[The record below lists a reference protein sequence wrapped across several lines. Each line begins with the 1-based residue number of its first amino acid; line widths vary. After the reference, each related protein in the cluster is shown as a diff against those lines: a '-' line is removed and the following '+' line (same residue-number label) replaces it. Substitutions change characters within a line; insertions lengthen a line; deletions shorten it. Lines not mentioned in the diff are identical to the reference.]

1 MKNIFTRLYLLAFLF
16 IFSFINLQAQ
26 SVNQS
31 LEVTWP
37 FGTGTADQ
45 VATYTVGT
53 QDYFNPDYFT
63 VASNL
68 KLLDKRTT
76 YTIDYTRFQPIA
88 QSNNPTDAD
97 VVTFGIR
104 PKTGLQFKP
113 TRVTFNCQRYGT
125 DGGKIDVKW
134 KTHDGT
140 ETVLQT
146 GIVPARDNSGAGTF
160 ADIDLAALSINV
172 NPTATEGKLLIYI
185 YSLGNNKQVGL
196 ANIKVTGEVSGTLVN
211 VTAYT
216 LDTEVVPA
224 SAGSITRNPVGTSF
238 DEGTSI
244 TLTANRNFGYNFSHW
259 ANASNEV
266 VSTANPYTFT
276 LNANTTLKAVFNA
289 INTYELT
296 LNAEGGAKTYMINA
310 SPAPTVVGGKNMYE
324 NGVNVTL
331 TASNNDIFTFT
342 NWENNETNAVRSVSM
357 TENKN
362 LTAVYSAKDYLAA
375 WDFYLTGNGGRV
387 ADFASNSENEA
398 STLVLRK
405 ADGTTSSWLDK
416 SQVAAGGYEGA
427 PAAVNWKPL
436 VDNYYYQIAVNAT
449 EFTNLSLKSSMLF
462 NYNAYSVQKVEYSLN
477 GTDFTPLGQLE
488 MTSAKVWYPTT
499 FALPAAADHAP
510 KVYIRW
516 IPDYTSAVVGTASSN
531 DGTAI
536 SGIYVFAA
544 KEVPNDGVAPVL
556 LSSIPANNGI
566 NASATGKI
574 VLNFDEK
581 VQIVTGT
588 KATLDTKELTP
599 IISGKTITF
608 PYTGLE
614 YNKEY
619 TFTLPANTVSDLTGN
634 TLTTPISIKFSTM
647 SRPVVTKKVF
657 DFVVG
662 KDGDFKAALTAAT
675 AASSTGE
682 RFRIFFPDG
691 EYDLGTLTG
700 DNNQKTVISLP
711 NVSYIGQSAEKVVL
725 FNKPASEGIGVT
737 ATVNF
742 TSSAKNLYMQD
753 ITLLN
758 KMDYRTGTL
767 LGRAVAL
774 QDQGNKNIYKNVN
787 LLSNQD
793 TYYSG
798 DGRLYFEGGSIHGT
812 VDFICGGGD
821 VFFNE
826 VLLYLEERA
835 GNCITA
841 PATSG
846 DWGYVFSGC
855 TIDGFPINNSGYRL
869 GRPWQNAPKAVYLN
883 TTMKVLPVSEGWGD
897 PMNVVPA
904 VFAEYKSVNA
914 NAALVDLS
922 NRRTTYTKDATTVT
936 LNPVLTEA
944 QAANYTIE
952 NVLGGTDAWQPKLY
966 TDQAAAPVITGENK
980 TLSWADN
987 NYVLCWAV
995 FKDNVFV
1002 KFLTTNT
1009 YIIPAEV
1016 ESGVYTVRA
1025 ANEMGGL
1032 SGVSNSYEYGSTGVE
1047 DLHNNSTIV
1056 DQKYFTVDGKQFR
1069 RVRDFKGVVIVRSIF
1084 DDGSVKT
1091 EKIIRTSND

>member
-1 MKNIFTRLYLLAFLF
+1 MKTIFTRFISVFLF
-16 IFSFINLQAQ
+16 LTMGFVTLQAQ
-26 SVNQS
+26 SVNENTT
-31 LEVTWP
+31 LTWP
-37 FGTGTADQ
+37 FSLGGADQ
-45 VATYTVGT
+45 VATITPEATVN
-53 QDYFNPDYFT
+53 YFAANWT
-63 VASNL
+63 SIGSNL
-68 KLLDKRTT
+68 KFHDVRT
-76 YTIDYTRFQPIA
+76 
-88 QSNNPTDAD
+88 SNG
-97 VVTFGIR
+97 VTFTRVQPFVQNNSVTENDFVAFNFR
-104 PKTGLQFKP
+104 PKTGLKFIP
-113 TRVTFNCQRYGT
+113 TSISFDTQRYGT
-125 DGGKIDVKW
+125 DGGSIDVVW
-134 KTHDGT
+134 KSADGGT
-140 ETVLQT
+140 TTLST
-146 GIVPARDNSGAGTF
+146 GIKPARDNSGGITQTT
-160 ADIDLAALSINV
+160 IDLSTMSI
-172 NPTATEGKLLIYI
+172 PESSGDCSLYIYI
-185 YSLGNNKQVGL
+185 YSLGNTKQVGL
-196 ANIKVTGEVSGTLVN
+196 ANVVVHGKIQGMLQQVVT
-211 VTAYT
+211 YT
-216 LDTEVVPA
+216 LSTSVTPENAGIVTNFPTGTIFDT
-224 SAGSITRNPVGTSF
+224 GT
-238 DEGTSI
+238 EI
-244 TLTANRNFGYNFSHW
+244 TLTANRNFGFKFKEW
-259 ANASNEV
+259 RNAADESVISAENPAKINLTSN
-266 VSTANPYTFT
+266 
-276 LNANTTLKAVFNA
+276 LNVKAVFDP
-289 INTYELT
+289 INTYSLNVELQ
-296 LNAEGGAKTYMINA
+296 GGAAPYMVQA
-310 SPAPTVVGGKNMYE
+310 TPAGTMVDEKSMYE
-324 NGVNVTL
+324 QGTSVTL
-331 TASNNDIFTFT
+331 TAVNNDIMTFT
-342 NWENNETNAVRSVSM
+342 NWENAETNAVRTITMS
-357 TENKN
+357 ENKN
-362 LTAVYSAKDYLAA
+362 ISAVYSAVDYLAA
-375 WDFYLTGNGGRV
+375 WDFHMPGNGGRP
-387 ADFASNSENEA
+387 ADFASNVENEV
-398 STLVLRK
+398 STLILRK

-436 VDNYYYQIAVNAT
+436 VDNYYYQIMVNAT
-449 EFTNLSLKSSMLF
+449 DFTNLTVKSSMLF
-462 NYNAYSVQKVEYSLN
+462 NYNAYSVQNVEYSLD
-477 GTDFTPLGQLE
+477 GTTFTKLGSIE
-488 MTSAKVWYPTT
+488 MTSPKVWYPASFT
-499 FALPAAADHAP
+499 LPTDANHAE

-516 IPDYTSAVVGTASSN
+516 IPDYTSDVVGTTSNN

-725 FNKPASEGIGVT
+725 FNKPTNEGIGVT

-869 GRPWQNAPKAVYLN
+869 GRPWQNAPKAVYMN
-883 TTMKVLPVSEGWGD
+883 TMMKVLPVSEGWGD

-952 NVLGGTDAWQPKLY
+952 NVLGGTDAWQPKLH

-980 TLSWADN
+980 TISWADN

-1002 KFLTTNT
+1002 TFLTTNT

-1047 DLHNNSTIV
+1047 DLYNNSTIV
-1056 DQKYFTVDGKQFR
+1056 DQKYFTVDGKQIKR
-1069 RVRDFKGVVIVRSIF
+1069 IHDFKGVVIVRSVY
-1084 DDGSVKT
+1084 DNGSVKT
-1091 EKIIRTSND
+1091 DKIIRNK

>member
-1 MKNIFTRLYLLAFLF
+1 MRNIFTRLYLLAFLF

-76 YTIDYTRFQPIA
+76 YTIDYTRFQPIV
-88 QSNNPTDAD
+88 QSNNPTEAD

-146 GIVPARDNSGAGTF
+146 GIVPARDNSGSGTSV
-160 ADIDLAALSINV
+160 DINLSSLSIS
-172 NPTATEGKLLIYI
+172 PIDTEGKLLIYI

-387 ADFASNSENEA
+387 ADFASNTENEA

-477 GTDFTPLGQLE
+477 GTDFTTLGQLE

-516 IPDYTSAVVGTASSN
+516 IPDYASAVVGSTSSN

-536 SGIYVFAA
+536 SGIYVFGN
-544 KEVPNDGVAPVL
+544 KEVPNDGIAPVL
-556 LSSIPANNGI
+556 VSSVPANNGTG
-566 NASATGKI
+566 ASTTGKV

-581 VQIVTGT
+581 VQIAGGT
-588 KATLDTKELTP
+588 KATIGTKELTP
-599 IISGKTITF
+599 VVSGKTITF
-608 PYTGLE
+608 NYTGLD
-614 YNKEY
+614 YNTAY
-619 TFTLPANTVSDLTGN
+619 TFSLPANTVSDLSGN
-634 TLTTPISIKFSTM
+634 TLTTVTNIDFSTM
-647 SRPVVTKKVF
+647 NRPVVTKKVF

-662 KDGDFKAALTAAT
+662 RDGDFKAALTAAT

-841 PATSG
+841 PSTST
-846 DWGYVFSGC
+846 DWGYVFNNC
-855 TIDGFPINNSGYRL
+855 TIDGFPSNNNSYRL
-869 GRPWQNAPKAVYLN
+869 GRPWSNAPKAVYLN
-883 TTMKVLPVSEGWGD
+883 TTMKVLPISAGWGD

-904 VFAEYKSVNA
+904 VFAEYNSMTA
-914 NAALVDLS
+914 GGTAVDLS
-922 NRRTTYTKDATTVT
+922 NRRTTYTKDATTVV
-936 LNPVLTEA
+936 LNPVLSAT
-944 QAANYTIE
+944 QAANYTVE

-966 TDQAAAPVITGENK
+966 TDQAAAPVITCENK
-980 TLSWADN
+980 TITWAGN

-1002 KFLTTNT
+1002 SFVTTNT
-1009 YIIPAEV
+1009 YVIPEEV
-1016 ESGVYTVRA
+1016 ISGVYTVRA

-1047 DLHNNSTIV
+1047 DLLNNSTIV
-1056 DQKYFTVDGKQFR
+1056 DQKYFTVDGKQIR

-1091 EKIIRTSND
+1091 EKIIRTSNE

>member
-1 MKNIFTRLYLLAFLF
+1 MKNKFTTSLYFTFLF
-16 IFSFINLQAQ
+16 ILSSVSLQAQ

-146 GIVPARDNSGAGTF
+146 GIVPARDNSGSGTSV
-160 ADIDLAALSINV
+160 DINLSSLSIS
-172 NPTATEGKLLIYI
+172 PIDTEGKLLIYI

-449 EFTNLSLKSSMLF
+449 EFTNLSVKSSMLF

-477 GTDFTPLGQLE
+477 GTDFTTLGQLE

-536 SGIYVFAA
+536 SGIYVFGN
-544 KEVPNDGVAPVL
+544 KEVPNDGIAPVL

-980 TLSWADN
+980 TITWAGN

-1002 KFLTTNT
+1002 SFVTTNT
-1009 YIIPAEV
+1009 YVIPEEV
-1016 ESGVYTVRA
+1016 ISGVYTVRA

-1047 DLHNNSTIV
+1047 DLYNNAAIV
-1056 DQKYFTVDGKQFR
+1056 DQKYFTVDGKQIR

>member
-1 MKNIFTRLYLLAFLF
+1 
-16 IFSFINLQAQ
+16 
-26 SVNQS
+26 
-31 LEVTWP
+31 
-37 FGTGTADQ
+37 
-45 VATYTVGT
+45 
-53 QDYFNPDYFT
+53 
-63 VASNL
+63 
-68 KLLDKRTT
+68 
-76 YTIDYTRFQPIA
+76 
-88 QSNNPTDAD
+88 
-97 VVTFGIR
+97 
-104 PKTGLQFKP
+104 
-113 TRVTFNCQRYGT
+113 
-125 DGGKIDVKW
+125 
-134 KTHDGT
+134 
-140 ETVLQT
+140 
-146 GIVPARDNSGAGTF
+146 
-160 ADIDLAALSINV
+160 
-172 NPTATEGKLLIYI
+172 
-185 YSLGNNKQVGL
+185 
-196 ANIKVTGEVSGTLVN
+196 
-211 VTAYT
+211 
-216 LDTEVVPA
+216 
-224 SAGSITRNPVGTSF
+224 
-238 DEGTSI
+238 
-244 TLTANRNFGYNFSHW
+244 
-259 ANASNEV
+259 
-266 VSTANPYTFT
+266 
-276 LNANTTLKAVFNA
+276 
-289 INTYELT
+289 
-296 LNAEGGAKTYMINA
+296 
-310 SPAPTVVGGKNMYE
+310 
-324 NGVNVTL
+324 
-331 TASNNDIFTFT
+331 
-342 NWENNETNAVRSVSM
+342 
-357 TENKN
+357 
-362 LTAVYSAKDYLAA
+362 
-375 WDFYLTGNGGRV
+375 
-387 ADFASNSENEA
+387 
-398 STLVLRK
+398 
-405 ADGTTSSWLDK
+405 
-416 SQVAAGGYEGA
+416 
-427 PAAVNWKPL
+427 
-436 VDNYYYQIAVNAT
+436 
-449 EFTNLSLKSSMLF
+449 
-462 NYNAYSVQKVEYSLN
+462 
-477 GTDFTPLGQLE
+477 
-488 MTSAKVWYPTT
+488 
-499 FALPAAADHAP
+499 
-510 KVYIRW
+510 
-516 IPDYTSAVVGTASSN
+516 
-531 DGTAI
+531 
-536 SGIYVFAA
+536 
-544 KEVPNDGVAPVL
+544 
-556 LSSIPANNGI
+556 
-566 NASATGKI
+566 
-574 VLNFDEK
+574 
-581 VQIVTGT
+581 
-588 KATLDTKELTP
+588 
-599 IISGKTITF
+599 
-608 PYTGLE
+608 
-614 YNKEY
+614 
-619 TFTLPANTVSDLTGN
+619 
-634 TLTTPISIKFSTM
+634 M

-725 FNKPASEGIGVT
+725 YNKPASEGIGVT

-952 NVLGGTDAWQPKLY
+952 NVLGGTDAWQPKLH

-980 TLSWADN
+980 TISWADN

-1002 KFLTTNT
+1002 TFLTTNT

-1047 DLHNNSTIV
+1047 DLYNNAAIV
-1056 DQKYFTVDGKQFR
+1056 DQKYFTFDGKQIKRIQDFR
-1069 RVRDFKGVVIVRSIF
+1069 GVVIVRSVY
-1084 DDGSVKT
+1084 DNGSVKT
-1091 EKIIRTSND
+1091 DKIIRNK